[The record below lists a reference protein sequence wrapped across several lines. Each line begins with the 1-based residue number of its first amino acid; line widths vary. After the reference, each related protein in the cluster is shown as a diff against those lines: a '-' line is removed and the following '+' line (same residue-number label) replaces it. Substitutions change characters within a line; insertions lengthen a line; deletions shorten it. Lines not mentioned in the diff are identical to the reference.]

1 MVKKIFERLHMP
13 LNHKLKFVQ
22 KMVVMSSRPIVLSQD
37 EVTDSAVRRLVFDAG
52 EDVEALMTLC
62 AADITTKNP
71 HKFKKYHHNFEV
83 VKQKI
88 TEVEARDHVRNFQ
101 PPISGE
107 EIMRLY
113 NLGPCREIG
122 QLKESIKQAILDGE
136 IANDYNEAYAYMLNK
151 AEKMKLK
158 INVC

>member
-1 MVKKIFERLHMP
+1 
-13 LNHKLKFVQ
+13 
-22 KMVVMSSRPIVLSQD
+22 
-37 EVTDSAVRRLVFDAG
+37 
-52 EDVEALMTLC
+52 MTLC

-71 HKFKKYHHNFEV
+71 HKFKKYHHNFDL

-88 TEVEARDHVRNFQ
+88 IEVEARDHVRNFQ

-107 EIMRLY
+107 EIMRIY

-136 IANDYNEAYAYMLNK
+136 IANDYYEAYAYMLNK

>member
-1 MVKKIFERLHMP
+1 MKIKVSIFILAATLFVSFVAMRPPSYEIGLLKYNGGGDWYANLPTSLSNLVRFCNEN
-13 LNHKLKFVQ
+13 LN
-22 KMVVMSSRPIVLSQD
+22 
-37 EVTDSAVRRLVFDAG
+37 TNFDA
-52 EDVEALMTLC
+52 E
-62 AADITTKNP
+62 
-71 HKFKKYHHNFEV
+71 
-83 VKQKI
+83 QKI
-88 TEVEARDHVRNFQ
+88 IEVEARDHVRNFQ

-107 EIMRLY
+107 EIMRIY